1 MHAVP
6 QFLNSLHAVTRRF
19 AVSVSLQITRNAH
32 RVARQAGFTL
42 LEMLVVL
49 VIMGL
54 LAGLVGPQLLG
65 RVDTSR
71 VSAAS
76 TQARMLKT
84 SLETMRLDI
93 GRFPTKEEGLMLLNA
108 PPRDERLARRWHG
121 PYLSE
126 EVPLDPWGNSYVYA
140 PESDSTIALYSLGAD
155 GKPGGE
161 GSNADVGFLPKTQAQ
176 Q

>member
-1 MHAVP
+1 M
-6 QFLNSLHAVTRRF
+6 RIE
-19 AVSVSLQITRNAH
+19 AVSIAPNPLN
-32 RVARQAGFTL
+32 AGFTL

-54 LAGLVGPQLLG
+54 LAGLVGPQLLS
-65 RVDTSR
+65 RVDTSK

-93 GRFPTKEEGLMLLNA
+93 GRFPTKEEGLDLLNQ
-108 PPRDERLARRWHG
+108 PPKDERLARRWHG

-126 EVPLDPWGNSYVYA
+126 DVPLDPWGNPYVYV
-140 PESDSTIALYSLGAD
+140 PQTSTSVILYSLGAD
-155 GKPGGE
+155 GEAGGE
-161 GSNADVGFLPKTQAQ
+161 GTDADVGFLPKTPAQ
-176 Q
+176 P